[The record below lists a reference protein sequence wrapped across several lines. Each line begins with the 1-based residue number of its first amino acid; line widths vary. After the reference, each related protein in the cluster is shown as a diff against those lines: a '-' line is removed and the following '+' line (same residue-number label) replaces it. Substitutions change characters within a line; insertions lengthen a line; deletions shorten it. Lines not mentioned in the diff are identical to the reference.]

1 MLNSPFLTQE
11 KVAHCCSS
19 SSPPN
24 PCNVVL
30 LISLCRRRE
39 GRWRW
44 WPCPWR
50 RPMLTPSPLTWLH
63 RRAPS
68 IPWTTAAITAT
79 PVHPPAHRG
88 LRSSTRPRRRTSPSA
103 LAGGPRGRSRRR
115 PSPLPMSF
123 SRRGWSAPWCCHLV
137 GLVVRHQQPLLWP
150 WKQPWGER
158 ERGLSFLPSLLL
170 LPRPGEGRSPSLHG
184 EEEDGLRK
192 SPSSSSASVKS
203 GGSKK
208 WKLKDLFLFRSASEG
223 RATGRGSKDPLR
235 SYTVLLPPSKRI
247 DDSGS
252 VGGGGAADPHEMYY
266 SPNRAASEEL
276 KRKKKQT
283 PLPYQH
289 HGLFGCLRFNP
300 AIHSIQ
306 KGFGGSS
313 SSHKW

>member
-1 MLNSPFLTQE
+1 MQRSPSYQPLQTQGRQME
-11 KVAHCCSS
+11 VVAVPMAPANVNPFSS
-19 SSPPN
+19 YVTAP
-24 PCNVVL
+24 
-30 LISLCRRRE
+30 
-39 GRWRW
+39 
-44 WPCPWR
+44 
-50 RPMLTPSPLTWLH
+50 PSPQHPLDYCGYYCYTS
-63 RRAPS
+63 AP
-68 IPWTTAAITAT
+68 
-79 PVHPPAHRG
+79 
-88 LRSSTRPRRRTSPSA
+88 TSPSRAAVVYPAEASDFAFCFGGRSEGEKPTPA
-103 LAGGPRGRSRRR
+103 LATADELFEEGMIRPLMLPPRR
-115 PSPLPMSF
+115 LE
-123 SRRGWSAPWCCHLV
+123 
-137 GLVVRHQQPLLWP
+137 
-150 WKQPWGER
+150 ER
-158 ERGLSFLPSLLL
+158 ERERAL
-170 LPRPGEGRSPSLHG
+170 LPTFSAASSKAGRGSKPLSPRRGG

-208 WKLKDLFLFRSASEG
+208 WKLKDLFRSASEG

-313 SSHKW
+313 SSHK

>member
-1 MLNSPFLTQE
+1 MQRSPSYQPLQTQGRQMEVVAVPMAPANVNPFSSYVTAPPSPQHPLDYCGYYCYTSAPTSPSRAAVVYPAEASDFAFCFGGRSEGEKPTPALATADELFEEGMIRPLMLPPRRSR
-11 KVAHCCSS
+11 CSS
-19 SSPPN
+19 SAAP
-24 PCNVVL
+24 VVTM
-30 LISLCRRRE
+30 E
-39 GRWRW
+39 
-44 WPCPWR
+44 
-50 RPMLTPSPLTWLH
+50 
-63 RRAPS
+63 
-68 IPWTTAAITAT
+68 TA
-79 PVHPPAHRG
+79 
-88 LRSSTRPRRRTSPSA
+88 LR
-103 LAGGPRGRSRRR
+103 
-115 PSPLPMSF
+115 
-123 SRRGWSAPWCCHLV
+123 
-137 GLVVRHQQPLLWP
+137 
-150 WKQPWGER
+150 R
-158 ERGLSFLPSLLL
+158 ERGRAL
-170 LPRPGEGRSPSLHG
+170 LPTLSAASSKAGRGSKSLSPWRGGEA
-184 EEEDGLRK
+184 EDDLRK

-289 HGLFGCLRFNP
+289 DGLFGCLRFNP

-313 SSHKW
+313 SSHK